1 MFKTEVTELEVKINK
16 HKNKNTFT
24 HGIHKITAA
33 NYWNCGQ
40 LTTGELIVDLERL
53 IVWLLS
59 KSSTWYRVCILM
71 IHVNEYL

>member
-33 NYWNCGQ
+33 NY
-40 LTTGELIVDLERL
+40 
-53 IVWLLS
+53 
-59 KSSTWYRVCILM
+59 
-71 IHVNEYL
+71 